1 MGFGGWWNSPQAK
14 PSRSPYVLLDS
25 ESPGLPSS
33 TPDWR
38 RGSRCTRASPAPPAL
53 MLPQCLSSLPPNLAC
68 SLSPHF
74 RAHVPCPSPLTGHW
88 GQGGREQAARHPGG
102 CAWGCPLGHRSD
114 LLLSALVR
122 GFCFSTHQGPPLH
135 AIVGTRWH
143 CHPPSPGACTSL
155 WPPGHFWLHSLLV
168 PQLQGSPGSVH
179 VTRTPVSSLSV
190 PPVPVWRGASGQGRV
205 PAATSGDQGWMQA
218 LEQLPGEV
226 PCASSWAGPAHEPWA
241 FLPGGQ
247 HRSAWGWAGPSVSL
261 TARAPWLR
269 LELPDL
275 VAAGKRLLGGMCC
288 ERLGAVLWGPR
299 AQGQVVEEVSE
310 GGPRVPA
317 SSDPSYLPLPEDLGE
332 PCRLALA
339 WTLLS
344 GSF

>member
-1 MGFGGWWNSPQAK
+1 M
-14 PSRSPYVLLDS
+14 
-25 ESPGLPSS
+25 
-33 TPDWR
+33 
-38 RGSRCTRASPAPPAL
+38 
-53 MLPQCLSSLPPNLAC
+53 
-68 SLSPHF
+68 
-74 RAHVPCPSPLTGHW
+74 
-88 GQGGREQAARHPGG
+88 
-102 CAWGCPLGHRSD
+102 
-114 LLLSALVR
+114 
-122 GFCFSTHQGPPLH
+122 
-135 AIVGTRWH
+135 GTRWH

-179 VTRTPVSSLSV
+179 VTRTPVSSLGV
-190 PPVPVWRGASGQGRV
+190 PPVPAWRGASGQGHV
-205 PAATSGDQGWMQA
+205 PAAASGDQGWMQA
-218 LEQLPGEV
+218 LEQLPGKV
-226 PCASSWAGPAHEPWA
+226 PCASSWARPAHEPWA

-269 LELPDL
+269 QELLDL

-317 SSDPSYLPLPEDLGE
+317 SSDPTYPCQRTWENPAGWPWRGPCCLG
-332 PCRLALA
+332 A
-339 WTLLS
+339 S
-344 GSF
+344 GGLGGTQSCIGPFGPQDPMLGTHVGPGQA